1 MTQSEKIV
9 NLMAQNR
16 ILEDEIYIKA
26 RLAAKEAVQPVA
38 ADLNV
43 TKVALNTLGVETE
56 ETVNEN

>member
-1 MTQSEKIV
+1 MTQSEKIA

-26 RLAAKEAVQPVA
+26 RLAAEEAVQPVA

-56 ETVNEN
+56 ETV

>member
-1 MTQSEKIV
+1 MTQSEKIA

-26 RLAAKEAVQPVA
+26 RLAAEEEVQPVA

-56 ETVNEN
+56 ETV